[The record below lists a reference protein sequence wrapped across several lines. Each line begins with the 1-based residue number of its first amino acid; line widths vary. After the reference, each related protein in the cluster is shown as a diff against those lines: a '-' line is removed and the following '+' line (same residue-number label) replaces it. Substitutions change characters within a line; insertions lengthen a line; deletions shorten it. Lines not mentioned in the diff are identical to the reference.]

1 MIFPIGQEQ
10 ITDFFAKLIKG
21 GRLGHAYLLL
31 GDRGC
36 GKKTVC
42 NYITC
47 MIMCAIRSACMHCN
61 GCLTVKE
68 GTSPDVI
75 RINNGEK
82 ASIGVDKIREMIKDV
97 YVRPLISDK
106 KVIIIENAHLLT
118 KGAQNALLKVI
129 EEPPEYAVFFLLC
142 DNKSTILPTVISRV
156 NTINIPPIKQ
166 SHLKKIV
173 PDAPEFLYH
182 YCRGNVGVLKELMSD
197 EQLQSRRSN
206 AMKALLSL
214 AGDDEYDM
222 YNYTPLLEGS
232 NPETYAVMEL
242 MLMFVRDAML
252 LKYNLDE
259 TIINKD
265 KINDIKAFSASV
277 NSEKCFKVAECIQT
291 AQKQLGKSGSLAI
304 AAQTMFI
311 KCREVIHG

>member
-10 ITDFFAKLIKG
+10 TTDFFAKLIKG

-31 GDRGC
+31 GARGC

-42 NYITC
+42 KYITS
-47 MIMCAIRSACMHCN
+47 MIMCANKSACMHCN

-68 GTSPDVI
+68 GTNPDVVL
-75 RINNGEK
+75 INNGGK

-106 KVIIIENAHLLT
+106 KVIVIENAHLLT

-156 NTINIPPIKQ
+156 NTINIPPLSQ
-166 SHLKKIV
+166 AHLKKIV
-173 PDAPEFLYH
+173 PDAPDFLYH
-182 YCRGNVGVLKELMSD
+182 YCRGNAGVLKELMED
-197 EQLQSRRSN
+197 EQLQNRRDD
-206 AMKALLSL
+206 AIKAIMSL
-214 AGDDEYDM
+214 AGDDGYDM
-222 YNYTPLLEGS
+222 YNYIPLLEES
-232 NPETYAVMEL
+232 NAQANTVMEL
-242 MLMFVRDAML
+242 MLLFVRDAML
-252 LKYNLDE
+252 HKYNLDD

-265 KINDIKAFSASV
+265 KINEIKAFSASV